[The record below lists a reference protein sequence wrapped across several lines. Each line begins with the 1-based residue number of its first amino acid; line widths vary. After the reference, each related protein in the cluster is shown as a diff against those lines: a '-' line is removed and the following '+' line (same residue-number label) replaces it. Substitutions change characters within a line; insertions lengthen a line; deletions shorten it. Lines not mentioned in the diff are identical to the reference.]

1 MGGGM
6 KKKYTVMIFD
16 ESRLG
21 EVKTRKL
28 SGSLVAG
35 VLAFSAVFAA
45 VSGVGF
51 YKLSQ
56 ISKEKQVLLTYKNE
70 NEKLKNQIAGYENQ
84 MVVINDKL
92 ASVIELEEK
101 VRGLASYGGKVP
113 EKKQL
118 AMGGKEIDPVEDIEK
133 ANEQKDKDYFKDL
146 SNTLSS
152 LGSDLEKRALSLTEL
167 ADFLEKQKLV
177 MSSTP
182 SIWPAGGW
190 ISSRFGYRISPFTGR
205 RVFHEGVDIAAKYGA
220 PVRAAAKGTVIFS
233 GRKNGYGKIVIIDHG
248 FGYMTKYAHNSNMYV
263 QAGQQVQKGERIAA
277 VGSSGRSTG
286 PHVHYEV
293 LVNGVPVNPTRF
305 IVGSR

>member
-1 MGGGM
+1 M

-21 EVKTRKL
+21 EVKTRKF
-28 SGSLVAG
+28 SGRVVAG
-35 VLAFSAVFAA
+35 VLAFSAVFVA
-45 VSGVGF
+45 VSCVGF

-56 ISKEKQVLLTYKNE
+56 LHKEKAVLLTYKSE

-92 ASVIELEEK
+92 ASVVELEEK
-101 VRGLASYGGKVP
+101 VRGLASFGGKALG

-118 AMGGKEIDPVEDIEK
+118 AMGGKELDPVTDITK

-152 LGSDLEKRALSLTEL
+152 LGSDLEKRAMSLTEL
-167 ADFLEKQKLV
+167 ADMLEKQKLV
-177 MSSTP
+177 LSSTP
-182 SIWPAGGW
+182 SIWPTSGW

-205 RVFHEGVDIAAKYGA
+205 RVFHEGLDIAAKYGA

-248 FGYMTKYAHNSNMYV
+248 FGYMTKYAHNSNILV
-263 QAGQQVQKGERIAA
+263 HAGQKVSKGDRIAQ
-277 VGSSGRSTG
+277 VGNTGRSTG

-293 LVNGVPVNPTRF
+293 LVNGVPVNPARF
-305 IVGSR
+305 ILGAK

>member
-1 MGGGM
+1 M

-21 EVKTRKL
+21 EVKTRKF
-28 SGSLVAG
+28 SGRVVAG

-45 VSGVGF
+45 VSCVGF

-56 ISKEKQVLLTYKNE
+56 LHKEKAVLLTYKSE

-92 ASVIELEEK
+92 ASVVELEEK
-101 VRGLASYGGKVP
+101 VRGLASFGGKALG

-118 AMGGKEIDPVEDIEK
+118 AMGGKELDPVTDITK

-152 LGSDLEKRALSLTEL
+152 LGSDLEKRAMSLTEL
-167 ADFLEKQKLV
+167 ADMLEKQKLV
-177 MSSTP
+177 LSSTP
-182 SIWPAGGW
+182 SIWPTSGW

-205 RVFHEGVDIAAKYGA
+205 RVFHEGLDIAAKYGA

-248 FGYMTKYAHNSNMYV
+248 FGYMTKYAHNSNILV
-263 QAGQQVQKGERIAA
+263 KAGQRVSKGDRIAQ
-277 VGSSGRSTG
+277 VGNTGRSTG

-293 LVNGVPVNPTRF
+293 LVNGVPVNPARF
-305 IVGSR
+305 IVGAK